1 MHRLSPIAARL
12 LPRADNALAAHAR
25 GVDRLLGFALFAAA
39 GLLISGW
46 LIPIM
51 TVRRLFF
58 FEDHVSVLQAL
69 EVLLERGQYLLFF
82 IILIF
87 SMIFPLVKIML
98 SWRLWR
104 GQDAFTEKI
113 ERRLWRAEILGRWS
127 MLDVFL
133 MAIAVAAVNFS
144 LIADV
149 HLHWGLYALSA
160 GIVLSMLVSTRMSV
174 MANRIRRGAYVEG
187 RS

>member
-87 SMIFPLVKIML
+87 SMIFPLVKILL

-104 GQDAFTEKI
+104 GQDAFAEKF
-113 ERRLWRAEILGRWS
+113 ERRLGWAEILGRWS

-149 HLHWGLYALSA
+149 HLHWGLYVLSA